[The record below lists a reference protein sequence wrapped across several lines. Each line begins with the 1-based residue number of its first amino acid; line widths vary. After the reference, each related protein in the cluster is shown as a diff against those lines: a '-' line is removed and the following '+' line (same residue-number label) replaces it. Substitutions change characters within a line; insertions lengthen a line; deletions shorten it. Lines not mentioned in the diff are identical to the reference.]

1 MEKKEKKAVEETA
14 TETAT
19 KGGDRPTRG
28 VTCYKSTMLNRVFD
42 RYEDL
47 VQAEEA
53 YEAENAEKLKMAE
66 EKKARAKEVE
76 DAYKASMQ
84 ARKDA
89 NKAISEADK
98 RYYEL
103 RDAFIRDYKS
113 FHMSYSDESGDVV
126 VKTLFDIFN
135 W

>member
-1 MEKKEKKAVEETA
+1 MENKEKEIEAGEKTCKEEN
-14 TETAT
+14 
-19 KGGDRPTRG
+19 KNKPIRG
-28 VTCYKSTMLNRVFD
+28 IPCYKSTMLNRVFD

-53 YEAENAEKLKMAE
+53 YEAENAEKLRLAE
-66 EKKARAKEVE
+66 VKKARAKEVE

-89 NKAISEADK
+89 NKAISEADRK
-98 RYYEL
+98 YYEL
-103 RDAFIRDYKS
+103 RDAFIKDYKS
-113 FHMSYSDESGDVV
+113 FHMSYSDDSGDVV
-126 VKTLFDIFN
+126 VKSLFDIFN

>member
-1 MEKKEKKAVEETA
+1 MDNKEKEAVKV
-14 TETAT
+14 TEMDQD
-19 KGGDRPTRG
+19 KPIRG
-28 VTCYKSTMLNRVFD
+28 IPCYKSTLLNRVFD

-53 YEAENAEKLKMAE
+53 YEAENAEKLKLAE
-66 EKKARAKEVE
+66 VKKARAKEVE
-76 DAYKASMQ
+76 DAYRASMQ

-89 NKAISEADK
+89 NKAISEADRK
-98 RYYEL
+98 YYEL

-113 FHMSYSDESGDVV
+113 FHMSYSDDSGDVV
-126 VKTLFDIFN
+126 VKSLFDIFN